1 MHDINLETQSDN
13 QQKKCPS
20 QEKVKKDLIEYEREY
35 QERKKISQ
43 QTESDRERLKEL
55 QKLKES
61 ATLKLKTLQVRL
73 KIKIKFFKFYHNFF
87 SKAKNDR

>member
-1 MHDINLETQSDN
+1 M
-13 QQKKCPS
+13 
-20 QEKVKKDLIEYEREY
+20 IEYEREY

-61 ATLKLKTLQVRL
+61 ATLKLKTLQVWL
-73 KIKIKFFKFYHNFF
+73 KVKIKFFKFHHNFF
-87 SKAKNDR
+87 SSAKNDR